1 MKKAILILAIALGAI
16 NAQGQSD
23 STFMNYFEDE
33 MTGKTYY
40 VTSYDL
46 VIANTERTEGVKF
59 GVHLD
64 DDAEFRFLTATLIGL
79 GTCCEEDKMIVLFKD
94 GSKINLVSWNDFN
107 CDGRAYFNLNA
118 EQRRKLSTI
127 PIKTIR
133 VTNGYTFESVT
144 SSKEYNKRHFIQLFH
159 SIDNKLFTRLE
170 D

>member
-59 GVHLD
+59 VK
-64 DDAEFRFLTATLIGL
+64 R
-79 GTCCEEDKMIVLFKD
+79 
-94 GSKINLVSWNDFN
+94 
-107 CDGRAYFNLNA
+107 
-118 EQRRKLSTI
+118 
-127 PIKTIR
+127 IK
-133 VTNGYTFESVT
+133 
-144 SSKEYNKRHFIQLFH
+144 
-159 SIDNKLFTRLE
+159 
-170 D
+170 